1 MGMGMGMGMGGMGMG
16 MDQNST
22 LFNSMI
28 ALQSFGFLIN
38 SLCDI
43 ARSLDQ
49 NYEGLQL
56 FKSSCK
62 SNPFI
67 T

>member
-1 MGMGMGMGMGGMGMG
+1 
-16 MDQNST
+16 
-22 LFNSMI
+22 MI
-28 ALQSFGFLIN
+28 ALQSLGYLIN

-56 FKSSCK
+56 FKQSFK
-62 SNPFI
+62 SKLSLI
-67 T
+67 IGLSTKV